1 MDYPQLNTPQI
12 TADNEDQEHDGDGV
26 ADHISA
32 EGRPGLSLPPPA
44 HVHAGQVPLQ
54 PEGAQGLALNLVVR
68 EAPVTVPPAFQA
80 PGNLVGF

>member
-12 TADNEDQEHDGDGV
+12 TADTEDQEHDGDGM
-26 ADHISA
+26 ADPISA
-32 EGRPGLSLPPPA
+32 EGSPGLSLPPPG
-44 HVHAGQVPLQ
+44 HVHAGQVPPQ
-54 PEGAQGLALNLVVR
+54 PEGAHDLALNLVVR